1 MNPGYVLQAG
11 ETASHLCSCTTVCEG
26 TSVRAATSVSGL
38 TTTFFHLNFFLKP
51 HPVIVE
57 CDGHMVVGQR
67 WQTGPREDI
76 TSKGLHLA
84 IYFCHPDFTS

>member
-51 HPVIVE
+51 HPVSKMLKKM
-57 CDGHMVVGQR
+57 CFQDHFFFLL
-67 WQTGPREDI
+67 QT
-76 TSKGLHLA
+76 
-84 IYFCHPDFTS
+84 F